1 MSATRFHTH
10 TLSFYYYYYKKS
22 KCVKHGEPSHKHCCL
37 RHVGWEGALDKNV
50 PLLCRFKSFRMWHC
64 IFWGWVV
71 PNISKNCPHDSF
83 TLQNAW
89 NSIRLLWEP
98 QILYF
103 HIAFVRL
110 KRVSQVHIYIQTWT
124 GGRRKLC
131 LSSVTLD
138 ILNNHKKHSVEFCR
152 VFLGKT
158 VIQQVK
164 IFTAS
169 NLKDHNKS

>member
-1 MSATRFHTH
+1 MENLHTSTAVWDMWDGRGH
-10 TLSFYYYYYKKS
+10 WTKMYLYFADSS
-22 KCVKHGEPSHKHCCL
+22 
-37 RHVGWEGALDKNV
+37 
-50 PLLCRFKSFRMWHC
+50 LLGCDTAF
-64 IFWGWVV
+64 FWGWVV
-71 PNISKNCPHDSF
+71 PNISKNCPHDSV
-83 TLQNAW
+83 TLQNTW

-98 QILYF
+98 QILYL

-110 KRVSQVHIYIQTWT
+110 KRVSQVHICIQTWT

-138 ILNNHKKHSVEFCR
+138 ILSNYKKHPAEFCR